1 MFGIVSR
8 SVLAGIV
15 GVSLVASS
23 SPARAAEAA
32 PLIDQVALVTPLAS
46 SVLSAAAVNF
56 AAADAESAAASSV
69 TPRQPSPSRSRTTD
83 AAPLRVSLYVS
94 LAALQAL
101 DAHSTLKALSG
112 GAHEA
117 NPLMQNVAGNPGALL
132 AVKAGTTAAT
142 IFFAEHVAKK
152 SPIVSLAVMFAM
164 NSAYATIVAHNYRV
178 AQGR

>member
-15 GVSLVASS
+15 GVSLVANS

-56 AAADAESAAASSV
+56 AAADAESTASSV
-69 TPRQPSPSRSRTTD
+69 TPRQPSRSRTTD

-94 LAALQAL
+94 FAALQAL

-142 IFFAEHVAKK
+142 IFFAEHLAKK
-152 SPIVSLAVMFAM
+152 SPIASLAVMVAM

>member
-23 SPARAAEAA
+23 SPAKAAEAA
-32 PLIDQVALVTPLAS
+32 PLIDQVALAAPLAS
-46 SVLSAAAVNF
+46 SLLSTAAVN
-56 AAADAESAAASSV
+56 AAADAESTASSV
-69 TPRQPSPSRSRTTD
+69 TPRQPSRSRTTD

-94 LAALQAL
+94 FAALQAL

-142 IFFAEHVAKK
+142 IFFAEHLAKK
-152 SPIVSLAVMFAM
+152 NPIASLAVMVAM
-164 NSAYATIVAHNYRV
+164 NSAYATIVARNYRV